1 MIKKILNK
9 IVDFLIEKRL
19 KSQHIDV
26 SFRFMTFKE
35 RSFARILNTLRRN
48 KVMVNTL
55 PDGIYIRLSGDEKLG
70 EVCSEKLV
78 KVLSFD
84 LENDNEVLDESDNEV
99 VSDKPNEYLK
109 TTVLPKFNCSNCSHY
124 VKTPREIF
132 SSKSNGYYAFEC
144 SNFVHPMSDCVL
156 RGFEGHSLQPGFSQT
171 LNK

>member
-1 MIKKILNK
+1 MIKKFLNK

-26 SFRFMTFKE
+26 SFRFMTFKG
-35 RSFARILNTLRRN
+35 RSFSRVLNTLRRN
-48 KVMVNTL
+48 KVMVTTL
-55 PDGIYIRLSGDEKLG
+55 PDGIYIRLAGDEKLG
-70 EVCSEKLV
+70 EACSEKLV

-84 LENDNEVLDESDNEV
+84 LENDNEV